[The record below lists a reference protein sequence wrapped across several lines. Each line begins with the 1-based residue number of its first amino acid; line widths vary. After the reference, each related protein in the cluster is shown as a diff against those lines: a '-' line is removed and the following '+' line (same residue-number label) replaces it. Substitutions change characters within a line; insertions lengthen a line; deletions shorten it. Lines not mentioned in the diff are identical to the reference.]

1 MKTKRLVLIGIG
13 RKGFK
18 LKGKTCTICGELKGN
33 FCDACQDQVAEED
46 GLLVN
51 VCSDC
56 CQCEVK
62 QKQICLNYGS
72 LINGAPTR

>member
-1 MKTKRLVLIGIG
+1 MEKQMKTKRLVLIGIG

-18 LKGKTCTICGELKGN
+18 LKGKTCTICGEYKGN
-33 FCDACQDQVAEED
+33 FCGTCQDQVAEED

-56 CQCEVK
+56 CQCKPV
-62 QKQICLNYGS
+62 ILNYGS